1 MNRIQRH
8 SETAA
13 AKIAAAPRCVRSLEE
28 RLADDM
34 RELAFSG
41 QDVSVE
47 MLKCRGWSEPTLKR
61 LLPEAAK
68 IARRQSVR
76 QVA

>member
-1 MNRIQRH
+1 MIRIQRY

-13 AKIAAAPRCVRSLEE
+13 AKIVAAPRCIRTLVE

-41 QDVSVE
+41 QNVSFE
-47 MLKCRGWSEPTLKR
+47 TLKQRGWSEPTLRR
-61 LLPEAAK
+61 LLPEATK
-68 IARRQSVR
+68 IARRASIR

>member
-1 MNRIQRH
+1 MIRIQRH

-13 AKIAAAPRCVRSLEE
+13 AKIAAAPRCIRSLEE

-41 QDVSVE
+41 QNASIE
-47 MLKCRGWSEPTLKR
+47 TLQQRGWSEPTLKR

-76 QVA
+76 RVA

>member
-1 MNRIQRH
+1 MIRIQRH

-13 AKIAAAPRCVRSLEE
+13 AKIAAAPRCIRSLEE

-41 QDVSVE
+41 QNASIE
-47 MLKCRGWSEPTLKR
+47 TLQQRGWSEPTLKR

>member
-1 MNRIQRH
+1 MIRIQRH

-13 AKIAAAPRCVRSLEE
+13 AKIGAAPRCIRSLEE

-41 QDVSVE
+41 QNASIE
-47 MLKCRGWSEPTLKR
+47 TLQQRGWSETTLKR

>member
-1 MNRIQRH
+1 MIRIQRH

-13 AKIAAAPRCVRSLEE
+13 AKIAAAPSCIRTLEE
-28 RLADDM
+28 RLAGDM
-34 RELAFSG
+34 RELAFAD
-41 QDVSVE
+41 QNVSIE
-47 MLKCRGWSEPTLKR
+47 TLTFWSEPTLKR

>member
-1 MNRIQRH
+1 MIRIQRY
-8 SETAA
+8 SETVA
-13 AKIAAAPRCVRSLEE
+13 AKIAAAPRCVRTLEE

-34 RELAFSG
+34 RELAYSG
-41 QDVSVE
+41 HIETLQQ
-47 MLKCRGWSEPTLKR
+47 RGWSEPTLKR

>member
-1 MNRIQRH
+1 MIRIQRY

-13 AKIAAAPRCVRSLEE
+13 AKIAAAPRCIRTLEE
-28 RLADDM
+28 RLAGDM
-34 RELAFSG
+34 RELAYSG
-41 QDVSVE
+41 QNE
-47 MLKCRGWSEPTLKR
+47 TLIQRGWSEATLKR